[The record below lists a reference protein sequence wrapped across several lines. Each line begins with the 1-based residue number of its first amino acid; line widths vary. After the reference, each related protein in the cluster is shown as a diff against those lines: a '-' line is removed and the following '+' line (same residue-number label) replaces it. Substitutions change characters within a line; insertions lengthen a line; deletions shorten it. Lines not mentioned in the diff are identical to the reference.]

1 MKTRLVKFVE
11 VEGMRHTHDVVID
24 SGKERKR
31 KKGPSKQFRE
41 TFGRTPLSA
50 EEAIPWGGKRLIVR
64 TDAHGGLPAM
74 DEVLAEAK
82 RRSRRTR
89 DSSTGF
95 VALPKRSGIRHA
107 LILIRREAKIL
118 PARSYRSLRCKR
130 QLRTLASSPSHLG
143 VARCSIRMQ
152 GSAAM
157 SRCWIID
164 RHLMRSASY
173 LLSDSVN
180 TKL

>member
-64 TDAHGGLPAM
+64 TDAHGGLPVM

-82 RRSRRTR
+82 KR
-89 DSSTGF
+89 GVEV
-95 VALPKRSGIRHA
+95 VAAPTLEVCQLLEDVKKGQAYA
-107 LILIRREAKIL
+107 LLH
-118 PARSYRSLRCKR
+118 C
-130 QLRTLASSPSHLG
+130 T
-143 VARCSIRMQ
+143 C
-152 GSAAM
+152 
-157 SRCWIID
+157 
-164 RHLMRSASY
+164 
-173 LLSDSVN
+173 
-180 TKL
+180 